1 MKKLSTKILTLTIVN
16 TVCILLI
23 LLGITVISFN
33 NSQKALITTYEDEL
47 NNSYNSL
54 LQNEV
59 ESAIS
64 VLDNYNKKV
73 STGELTLDQAKVE
86 AANALRNMNYGTDS
100 YFWADETDG
109 TNVVLLGNS
118 TEGTNRYSAT
128 DSYGNSYMKDIITNG
143 MQDGGGFSTYY
154 FPKKG
159 GTDPL
164 EKRAY
169 SLLYKPFGWVIGTGV
184 YTDDV
189 ATLVQAKK
197 DESNKSAASTLA
209 LLVIVSV
216 ALGTIFIIISS
227 ITGKRIGK
235 PITETAELI
244 KKISSGDFTVE
255 ISKKYSTRKDEIG
268 VITTSLNN
276 MVDNIKS
283 MITQVK
289 TEADQT
295 YEIVNIVY
303 NDTEILKSQID
314 NVVSTT
320 EELSAGMEETAA
332 SSEEIS
338 ASAQEIA
345 TATESIACKSQEAA
359 ETAADISSQA
369 AEIKSKTLSSKENT
383 LTILNDVQAKLK
395 TAIEESKSVSKI
407 TELSDVILEIT
418 SQTNLLALNAAIEAA
433 RAGEAGKGFAVVA
446 DEIRKLADDSKD
458 IATKIQEIIKVV
470 EESVLHLSDN
480 SNIILEFVSKDVRG
494 DYEMMLDSSTSY
506 QKDSEEISDV
516 ILNLSAT
523 SEQLLASIRN
533 VSKAI
538 EEITA
543 SSTEGATG
551 ISDIAINTG
560 TILDKYSEISEHT
573 ETIKQ
578 GSERIKQSL
587 SAFKL

>member
-1 MKKLSTKILTLTIVN
+1 MKKLSTKILMLTIVN
-16 TVCILLI
+16 TVCIILFLLAITI
-23 LLGITVISFN
+23 LSFN
-33 NSQKALITTYEDEL
+33 NSQKTLITTYKDEL
-47 NNSYNSL
+47 NSSYDTL
-54 LQNEV
+54 LENEV
-59 ESAIS
+59 ENAVS

-73 STGELTLDQAKVE
+73 TNGELTLDQAKIE
-86 AANALRNMNYGTDS
+86 AADTLRNMKYGTEG
-100 YFWADETDG
+100 YFWADKTDG
-109 TNVVLLGNS
+109 TNVVLLGSS
-118 TEGTNRYSAT
+118 TEGTNRYNAT
-128 DSYGNSYMKDIITNG
+128 DSFGNSYMKDIITNG
-143 MQDGGGFSTYY
+143 MKDGGGFSTYF

-164 EKRAY
+164 SKRAY
-169 SLLYKPFGWVIGTGV
+169 SIEYKPFGWVIGTGI
-184 YTDDV
+184 YTDDID
-189 ATLVQAKK
+189 ALVQAKQS
-197 DESNKSAASTLA
+197 DFAKSATATLA
-209 LLVIVSV
+209 LLLIISII
-216 ALGTIFIIISS
+216 LGAIFIVISI
-227 ITGKRIGK
+227 ITGKKIGN
-235 PITETAELI
+235 PITQTTELI

-255 ISKKYSTRKDEIG
+255 ISKKYTSRKDEIG
-268 VITTSLNN
+268 VITSSLNT

-345 TATESIACKSQEAA
+345 TATESIAGKSQEAA

-369 AEIKSKTLSSKENT
+369 AEIKSKTLSSQENT
-383 LTILNDVQAKLK
+383 LTILNDVQAKLNA
-395 TAIEESKSVSKI
+395 AIEESKSVSKI

-494 DYEMMLDSSTSY
+494 DYEMMLNSSTSY
-506 QKDSEEISDV
+506 QKNSEEISGV
-516 ILNLSAT
+516 ILNFSAT
-523 SEQLLASIRN
+523 SEQLLASIKN

-551 ISDIAINTG
+551 ISDIARNTG
-560 TILDKYSEISEHT
+560 TILDKYSEISEYT
-573 ETIKQ
+573 ENIKE
-578 GSERIKQSL
+578 GSERIKQAL